1 MIQEPCASQEPL
13 TRRLDLMRQLA
24 ESLLLAQAA
33 VIQSNVR
40 ELEVQTTRQRMLC
53 DELKQPLAVSPP
65 PRLGEVRHDVQPSE
79 REARRVGTAGH
90 ADDTS
95 NALLREL
102 AEVERQVA
110 GLNQTYAAL
119 LRRASRTVEMFCRVL
134 ASSDLTYAPLQPTGE
149 GRSEPCPVSMG

>member
-1 MIQEPCASQEPL
+1 MIQEACASQEPL

-40 ELEVQTTRQRMLC
+40 ELEVQTARQRMLC
-53 DELKQPLAVSPP
+53 DELKQPLPDSRRREVSHKA
-65 PRLGEVRHDVQPSE
+65 RPSE
-79 REARRVGTAGH
+79 REARRAGTADR
-90 ADDTS
+90 ADDSS
-95 NALLREL
+95 NTLRREL